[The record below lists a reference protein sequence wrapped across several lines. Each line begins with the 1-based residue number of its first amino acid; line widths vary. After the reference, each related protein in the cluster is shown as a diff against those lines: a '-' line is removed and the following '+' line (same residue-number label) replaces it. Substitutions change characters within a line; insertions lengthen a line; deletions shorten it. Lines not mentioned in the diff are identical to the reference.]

1 MTVHKEGWQY
11 GWGVMRGVVLADTP
25 RTWPDGPSMSTLKV
39 LLVFA
44 GIPLLVI
51 VVVSILV
58 LAPGWVKGPR
68 YRPGQP
74 WDARR
79 EWFGPGAADP
89 GDEVAPAG
97 SDETAG
103 GSGVPAREPG
113 TRDDQS
119 PGGASAGW

>member
-1 MTVHKEGWQY
+1 
-11 GWGVMRGVVLADTP
+11 
-25 RTWPDGPSMSTLKV
+25 MSTLHA

-51 VVVSILV
+51 LAVSLLV

-79 EWFGPGAADP
+79 EWFGPGIGAT
-89 GDEVAPAG
+89 GPAG
-97 SDETAG
+97 DAAG
-103 GSGVPAREPG
+103 VLGSGAEADAGVPPG
-113 TRDDQS
+113 QQPGSQQDDR